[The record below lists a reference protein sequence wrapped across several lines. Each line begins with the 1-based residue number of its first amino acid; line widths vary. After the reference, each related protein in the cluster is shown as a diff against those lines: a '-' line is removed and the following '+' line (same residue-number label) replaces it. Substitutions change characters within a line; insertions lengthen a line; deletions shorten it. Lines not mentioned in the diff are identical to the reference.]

1 MKDYF
6 FKPPINQFSLNFLDQ
21 ELEQAYRTS
30 YQEEVHVP
38 YNFTEEMC
46 CCYWIVPN

>member
-30 YQEEVHVP
+30 YQEEVSVCYH
-38 YNFTEEMC
+38 FTKK
-46 CCYWIVPN
+46 YVTF